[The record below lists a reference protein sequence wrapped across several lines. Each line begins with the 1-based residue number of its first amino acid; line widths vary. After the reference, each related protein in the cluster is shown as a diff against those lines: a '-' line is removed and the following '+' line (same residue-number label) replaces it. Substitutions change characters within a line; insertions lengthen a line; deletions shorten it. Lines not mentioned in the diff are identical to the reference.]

1 MPINS
6 RMNYLI
12 QILLPLNNNEGK
24 QFPGEKYEQFRTVFI
39 DKFGGVTIYR
49 NSPAEGLWSDSSGDV
64 SRDYVFEVMT
74 SELDKEWWLQFRQHL
89 EKEFKQD
96 EIY

>member
-1 MPINS
+1 M
-6 RMNYLI
+6 
-12 QILLPLNNNEGK
+12 
-24 QFPGEKYEQFRTVFI
+24 FI

-96 EIY
+96 EIISRAIEYIKL